1 MHHPNIIALKE
12 SYDTKGGRKNIVMEH
27 ADGSSI
33 EDEIKDRQ
41 MVTRLQNVPLELF
54 AEDQILSWFVQ
65 MCLGLKYVHERKV
78 LHRDIKPA
86 NVFKTKSGIIKFGD
100 FGVSKLLSSTLAKA
114 STEIGTPLY
123 LSPEIVNGQKYDAA
137 TDIWSLGV
145 TLYELCTL
153 KRPFDTQEG
162 LIDLNEKIKKGKYE
176 EISD

>member
-1 MHHPNIIALKE
+1 
-12 SYDTKGGRKNIVMEH
+12 
-27 ADGSSI
+27 
-33 EDEIKDRQ
+33 
-41 MVTRLQNVPLELF
+41 
-54 AEDQILSWFVQ
+54 

-100 FGVSKLLSSTLAKA
+100 FGVSKLLSSTMAKA

-153 KRPFDTQEG
+153 KRPFDTTEG

-176 EISD
+176 EISE